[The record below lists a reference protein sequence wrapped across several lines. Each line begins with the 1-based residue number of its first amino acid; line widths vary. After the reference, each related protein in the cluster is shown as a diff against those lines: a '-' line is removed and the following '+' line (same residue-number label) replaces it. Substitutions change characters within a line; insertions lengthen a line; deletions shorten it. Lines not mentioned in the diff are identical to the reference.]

1 MQKITEPTVISDL
14 YQLCYDTFYCAKK
27 SNLNIWLCGGSLL
40 GAIRH
45 KGIIPWDD
53 DIDVGICDDELSK
66 MELFEKELNNLNYK
80 LQKYYF
86 GFKIYSNTGKSIANY
101 EHKYPFVDIF
111 VYTSISPNYYLYN
124 KEALLEYPNHYFEKI
139 YPLVDHVFGEFV
151 CQIPNQFENN
161 LTRDYGKHWEN
172 IAITPG
178 YNHEYEH
185 DLEESTFVM
194 DQSQYVCAQP
204 TKIIKRIS

>member
-1 MQKITEPTVISDL
+1 MQKLTNPNIISNL

-53 DIDVGICDDELSK
+53 DADVGICNDELHK
-66 MELFEKELNNLNYK
+66 IDLFEKELNDLNYI

-86 GFKIYSNTGKSIANY
+86 GFKIYHKTGKPILHY
-101 EHKYPFVDIF
+101 EHKYPFIDIF
-111 VYTSISPNYYLYN
+111 VYSPIGYESKYYLHY
-124 KEALLEYPNHYFEKI
+124 KDALLEYPNHYFEQI
-139 YPLVDHVFGEFV
+139 YPLIDCQFGDFT
-151 CQIPNQFENN
+151 CKIPNQYENN
-161 LTRDYGKHWEN
+161 LIRDYGINWKT

-185 DLEESTFVM
+185 DLEESIFEIQ
-194 DQSQYVCAQP
+194 DYQYRCAQP
-204 TKIIKRIS
+204 TKITKR